1 MEKTNYNE
9 KYSGK
14 EKDIKLQIYISAVSQ
29 PDLEGGTGEP
39 ASAKQKETIRHPL
52 SGKSP
57 ANAARH
63 CSASGQNPS
72 P

>member
-29 PDLEGGTGEP
+29 PNLKGGTGD
-39 ASAKQKETIRHPL
+39 ASPMHP
-52 SGKSP
+52 
-57 ANAARH
+57 
-63 CSASGQNPS
+63 
-72 P
+72 